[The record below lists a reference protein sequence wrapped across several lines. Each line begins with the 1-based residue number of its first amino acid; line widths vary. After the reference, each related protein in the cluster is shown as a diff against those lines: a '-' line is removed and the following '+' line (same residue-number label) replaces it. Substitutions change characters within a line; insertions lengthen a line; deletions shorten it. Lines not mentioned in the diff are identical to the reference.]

1 MGRQAKARTLDRAGV
16 LPQRS
21 DFALAGT
28 RDVFDDLSI
37 RWLAGQAFGLIALA
51 LCVAGFASKRDDRL
65 FFLLLFANVAFALQF
80 VMFRSWTAA
89 AIAALIV
96 LRIHLVRLYR
106 GSLTVMLAMAA
117 TTVISAIITW
127 TEPRDAWAL
136 AAGLIGTYGMFMQ
149 TGIAMRWLLAIAALC
164 WVVSNMLVGSFG
176 GSLAESLILIV
187 NLITIARLYYA
198 SRSDQME

>member
-1 MGRQAKARTLDRAGV
+1 M
-16 LPQRS
+16 
-21 DFALAGT
+21 
-28 RDVFDDLSI
+28 FDDLSI

-51 LCVAGFASKRDDRL
+51 LCAAGFASKRDDRL

-89 AIAALIV
+89 AITALIV
-96 LRIHLVRLYR
+96 LRIHLVRLYK
-106 GSLTVMLAMAA
+106 GWLTVMLAMAVA
-117 TTVISAIITW
+117 TVVAAIITW

-149 TGIAMRWLLAIAALC
+149 AGIAMRWLLAIAALC
-164 WVVSNMLVGSFG
+164 WVVSNVLVGSFG
-176 GSLAESLILIV
+176 GTLAESLILIV

-198 SRSDQME
+198 PRSDPVE